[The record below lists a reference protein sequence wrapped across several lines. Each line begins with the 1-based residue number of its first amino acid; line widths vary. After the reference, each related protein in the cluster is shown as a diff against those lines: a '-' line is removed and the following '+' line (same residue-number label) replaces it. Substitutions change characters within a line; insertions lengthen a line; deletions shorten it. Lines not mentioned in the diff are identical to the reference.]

1 MSADF
6 IALGQAILT
15 AAWGLFSVPVPGLGL
30 TVGELSIGVALL
42 SVSLLVAKV
51 FFGLGGHGE
60 TPRTG
65 STNNPKISKERSR
78 DEF

>member
-1 MSADF
+1 MTSDF
-6 IALGQAILT
+6 ITLGRAFLS
-15 AAWGLFSVPVPGLGL
+15 AAWGLFSVPVPGLGM
-30 TVGELSIGVALL
+30 TAGELTIGVALL

-78 DEF
+78 DEY

>member
-1 MSADF
+1 MSSDF
-6 IALGQAILT
+6 IALGRALL
-15 AAWGLFSVPVPGLGL
+15 AASWGLFSVPVPGLGL
-30 TVGELSIGVALL
+30 TAGELTIGVALL

-60 TPRTG
+60 APRTG
-65 STNNPKISKERSR
+65 STNNPKISKERSK